1 MIQTARGIGASSG
14 IAIGKAFVLPS
25 WEWDVPEKKMDPSD
39 LAKEFERLYEGV
51 RSSKD
56 EIQYIKNE
64 ISEMVGKEESTI
76 FDAHLAILEDP
87 VFMNEIQGI
96 IQRQYKAAEV
106 AVKEAI
112 DHFVTMF
119 DLLDD
124 DYMKE
129 RALDIK
135 DVGNRLLKHLL
146 GAPEITLPTDANPY
160 ILVAKELSP
169 SQLVHLNPKNV
180 LGIVMLM
187 GGKTSHSAI
196 MARALGIPLVLG
208 LEGKL
213 KEPIQ
218 TGEKVVV
225 DGEQGHVLVEPSVE
239 VLAWYKE
246 RQRVFHHEM
255 AELCKI
261 KSLPAVTT
269 DGHSIHL
276 AANISSTREL
286 DIAVQN
292 GAESVGLFR
301 TEFMYM
307 DRIYPPNEM
316 EQFTVYREL
325 AQTFREKTVIIR
337 TLDIGGDKPM
347 DYLQIPE
354 EDNPFL
360 GYRAIRICLDR
371 TDVFKTQLRAILR
384 ASAFGPIKVMFPM
397 ISSMEEIVAAKR
409 ILEESKQ
416 ELREEGQAFNDDI
429 PIGIMIEVPAAAAMA
444 DFLAEEVDFFS
455 IGTNDLVQ
463 YTLAVDRMN
472 EQIAHMYDPYHPA
485 VLRLIRQTVE
495 AAKQKGIHVGVC
507 GEMAGDPR
515 AVPLWVALGI
525 DELSMSSRTIPRV
538 KAAIRRTSCA
548 DSKSLA
554 SQLYLCRTK
563 AEIEGVLG
571 FDSPPPTSSF
581 EQAEAA
587 MKYVNSESIEQ

>member
-213 KEPIQ
+213 KDPIQ

-225 DGEQGHVLVEPSVE
+225 DGEQGHVLVEPSAE

-384 ASAFGPIKVMFPM
+384 ASAYGPIKVMFPM

-416 ELREEGQAFNDDI
+416 ELREEDQAFNEDI

-538 KAAIRRTSCA
+538 KAAIRRTSSA
-548 DSKSLA
+548 DSKGLA
-554 SQLYLCRTK
+554 VQLYRCRTK

-571 FDSPPPTSSF
+571 FESIPLTAAF

-587 MKYVNSESIEQ
+587 IKYINPELLEQ

>member
-225 DGEQGHVLVEPSVE
+225 DGEQGHVLVEPSAE

-246 RQRVFHHEM
+246 RQRVFQDEM

-384 ASAFGPIKVMFPM
+384 ASDYGPIKVMFPM

-409 ILEESKQ
+409 ILEEAKQ
-416 ELREEGQAFNDDI
+416 ELREEGQAFNEDI

-538 KAAIRRTSCA
+538 KAAIRRTSCE

-554 SQLYLCRTK
+554 SQLYRCRTK

-571 FDSPPPTSSF
+571 FESLPPTSSF

-587 MKYVNSESIEQ
+587 MKYVNSESLEQ